1 MNISPA
7 LPSFPP
13 LSPPAREQLAG
24 DNQQRPAVTQPE
36 PTQGEHGT
44 ESQAEGKRD
53 DVQQGVNQRS
63 SHEEIQALEELQRLE
78 RRDQEVR
85 VHEQA
90 HAAIGGRYAGTPSY
104 EYERGSNGKSYAVA
118 GEVQI
123 DVSVVEGNPQATIE
137 KMAVVRRAAL
147 APAQPSSADRAIAA
161 EASQKEAQARA
172 ELNQQDSKPK
182 SSRQT
187 EPSTE
192 AEDKDSDEEKSVAA
206 SETTQRVV
214 EAKYQRATSP
224 SVDSGFQVVA

>member
-53 DVQQGVNQRS
+53 DDQQGVKQRS
-63 SHEEIQALEELQRLE
+63 GHEEIQALEELQ

-90 HAAIGGRYAGTPSY
+90 HAAIGGRYAGAPSY

-214 EAKYQRATSP
+214 EAKYQKATSP